1 MEPLRM
7 SHLENCFA
15 GAKEKGAEYVGLKIE
30 VEGAEKP
37 EIIINPKENFDSKL
51 AYIKATYTD
60 DLVHTATDSI
70 QIVGFTFGNSFA
82 EIEED
87 LIG

>member
-60 DLVHTATDSI
+60 ELVHTVSEII

-82 EIEED
+82 EIEAD
-87 LIG
+87 LLG